1 MSAGTLRTAVVA
13 TLVLLVCIGTFCGDA
28 RADYYKY
35 TDGSGAVC
43 ITNKI
48 DAVPPKYR
56 ATMKVIR
63 EETVAGKEKG
73 AAKEI
78 PRENSAA
85 PEASPQSR
93 EQAGAPEEPA
103 SRLGEVFSRFPWA
116 RPLLVVC
123 IIVTAF
129 LIVNKLSSL
138 ISSPLLA
145 RVVYLAFF
153 LAIFVFAFKSYAE
166 HVSNSYFSIKTKVL
180 AMFEKA
186 NRREAPASAESSPPA
201 PAVEQGS
208 R

>member
-1 MSAGTLRTAVVA
+1 MSAGTVKTAVVA
-13 TLVLLVCIGTFCGDA
+13 ALVLLVCIATFCGDV

-43 ITNKI
+43 ITNRI

-63 EETVAGKEKG
+63 EETAAGREKG
-73 AAKEI
+73 A
-78 PRENSAA
+78 PRETPREYVAA
-85 PEASPQSR
+85 PDASPQSR
-93 EQAGAPEEPA
+93 QQADAAEEPA
-103 SRLGEVFSRFPWA
+103 SRMGEVFSRFPWA

-123 IIVTAF
+123 VIVTAF

-153 LAIFVFAFKSYAE
+153 LAIFVFAYKSYAE
-166 HVSNSYFSIKTKVL
+166 HVTNSYFSIKTRVL

-186 NRREAPASAESSPPA
+186 NRREVPASAESPPPA
-201 PAVEQGS
+201 PAMEPGS

>member
-1 MSAGTLRTAVVA
+1 MSVGTVKTVVFA
-13 TLVLLVCIGTFCGDA
+13 ALVLLVCIGAFCGDA

-43 ITNKI
+43 ITNRI
-48 DAVPPKYR
+48 DAVPSKYR

-63 EETVAGKEKG
+63 EETVAGKVNG
-73 AAKEI
+73 A
-78 PRENSAA
+78 PREPLRENVAA

-93 EQAGAPEEPA
+93 EQAVAPEEPA
-103 SRLGEVFSRFPWA
+103 SRLGQVFSRFPWA

-123 IIVTAF
+123 VIVTAF

-166 HVSNSYFSIKTKVL
+166 HVTNSYFSIKTKVL

-186 NRREAPASAESSPPA
+186 NRREAPASAESSPTAAA
-201 PAVEQGS
+201 PEQGS